1 MCNKKTSAMR
11 KILLTISLIF
21 ILKIGYSQDSD
32 YKKNEISVGLINVNQ
47 SPKNQE
53 MLFENSYYF
62 VPFSNITYKRFIN
75 ESNAIRFT
83 YYRPINKSNEK
94 PLSNWND
101 NSEYKEQV
109 FKIGYEYIFKQKKIT
124 PYLAIDISYFKSESS
139 RLVGGG
145 FTALFSETES
155 NISGIGLSPT
165 VGINYNIHKNIFI
178 GLESNLS
185 IYNLKEEKTLSQWSE
200 ILPEL
205 NEPVKKETDK
215 SFEYIFNPIMFL
227 VKIKF

>member
-1 MCNKKTSAMR
+1 MKN
-11 KILLTISLIF
+11 ILLILNLLF
-21 ILKIGYSQDSD
+21 ILKIGYSQNSD
-32 YKKNEISVGLINVNQ
+32 YKKNEISIGIINLTE

-53 MLFENSYYF
+53 ILFKNSYYF
-62 VPFSNITYKRFIN
+62 VPFSNLTFKRFIN
-75 ESNAIRFT
+75 KKNAIRLT

-94 PLSNWND
+94 HPSNWND

-109 FKIGYEYIFKQKKIT
+109 FKIGYEYIFKQKNVT
-124 PYLAIDISYFKSESS
+124 PYLAIDVSYFKSKSS

-155 NISGIGLSPT
+155 NISGMGLSPT
-165 VGINYNIHKNIFI
+165 VGINYTIHKNIFI

-185 IYNLKEEKTLSQWSE
+185 IFNLKKEKTLSQWSE

-215 SFEYIFNPIMFL
+215 SFDYVFNPIVFL
-227 VKIKF
+227 VKVKF

>member
-1 MCNKKTSAMR
+1 MKKL
-11 KILLTISLIF
+11 LLTLSLLF
-21 ILKIGYSQDSD
+21 ILRIGYSQNSD
-32 YKKNEISVGLINVNQ
+32 YEKNEISIGIINLTE

-53 MLFENSYYF
+53 NLFENSYYF
-62 VPFSNITYKRFIN
+62 VPFSNLIYKRFIN
-75 ESNAIRFT
+75 KKNAMRLT
-83 YYRPINKSNEK
+83 YYRPINKSYDK
-94 PLSNWND
+94 SGGDWID
-101 NSEYKEQV
+101 KGEYKEQV
-109 FKIGYEYIFKQKKIT
+109 FKIGYEYIFKRKNFT
-124 PYLAIDISYFKSESS
+124 PYLAIDISYFKSRSS

-155 NISGIGLSPT
+155 NISGMGLSPT

-185 IYNLKEEKTLSQWSE
+185 ILNLKEEKRLSQWS
-200 ILPEL
+200 IVLPEL

-215 SFEYIFNPIMFL
+215 SFDYIFNPIVFL

>member
-1 MCNKKTSAMR
+1 MR
-11 KILLTISLIF
+11 KILFTISLIF
-21 ILKIGYSQDSD
+21 ILKIGYSQDLD
-32 YKKNEISVGLINVNQ
+32 FKKNEISVGLINVNQ

-53 MLFENSYYF
+53 MLFENSFYF
-62 VPFSNITYKRFIN
+62 VPFSNITFKRFIN

-83 YYRPINKSNEK
+83 YYRQINKSNVK
-94 PLSNWND
+94 LLSNWTN
-101 NSEYKEQV
+101 NSKYKEQV

-124 PYLAIDISYFKSESS
+124 PDFAIDISYFNSESS
-139 RLVGGG
+139 NLVGGG
-145 FTALFSETES
+145 FTSLFSETER

-200 ILPEL
+200 TIPEL
-205 NEPVKKETDK
+205 NEPIKKETEN
-215 SFEYIFNPIMFL
+215 SFEYIFNPIKFL
-227 VKIKF
+227 VKFKF